1 MNDEDFVQRMKYSQ
15 YSEEGVE
22 EENYYIDNHIEE
34 LDMFFEN
41 DYAEIQDFFSPELNI
56 SELIENEKP
65 QYIKATK
72 FYEKK
77 LSESSKAET
86 YASKN
91 SDKVPAKTI
100 KEPQGKLMVCPDS
113 EAGLG
118 ILVIKDPERN
128 IENIRAVFPFITKG
142 HEYPCS
148 IRNVKLDYYGN
159 EALIEAFVDEEE
171 NLLLT
176 FYDIHYLDNRSFYNP
191 NDIFKFRLVGLVSYI
206 EVVENDDLISVTQD
220 QDENNERYELYSVV
234 KAIEKYSDNVNG
246 EKVFRITISLGYTP
260 DGEDIPLDI
269 YVTKRSLGGK
279 LLPEIGD
286 NIYAEVH
293 IHGYL
298 TGIEK

>member
-15 YSEEGVE
+15 YSEEGAD

-56 SELIENEKP
+56 NDIIENEKP
-65 QYIKATK
+65 QYLKATK
-72 FYEKK
+72 FYEGK
-77 LSESSKAET
+77 LSESIKADT
-86 YASKN
+86 YASNNPEKLPE
-91 SDKVPAKTI
+91 DGI

-113 EAGLG
+113 EAGLA
-118 ILVIKDPERN
+118 ILVIKDLN
-128 IENIRAVFPFITKG
+128 TNKENIRAVFPFITKG
-142 HEYPCS
+142 EEYPCS

-176 FYDIHYLDNRSFYNP
+176 FYDIHYLDNRNFYNP
-191 NDIFKFRLVGLVSYI
+191 NDTFKFRLMGFASYI
-206 EVVENDDLISVTQD
+206 EVVENDDMISVTQD
-220 QDENNERYELYSVV
+220 QDENNERYEIYSVV
-234 KAIEKYSDNVNG
+234 KAVEKYSDNVNG
-246 EKVFRITISLGYTP
+246 ERVFRITLSLGYAP

-279 LLPEIGD
+279 LLPEVGD